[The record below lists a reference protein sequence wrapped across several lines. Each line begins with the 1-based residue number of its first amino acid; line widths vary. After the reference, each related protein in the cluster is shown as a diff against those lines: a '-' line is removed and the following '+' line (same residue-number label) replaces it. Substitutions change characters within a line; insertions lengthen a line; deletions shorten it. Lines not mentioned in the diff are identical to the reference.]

1 MSVIKKFLN
10 FTLFGICGSTTLYYL
25 HQNDYSLSH
34 IGIVRFARVGHTAV
48 ATIVDYKLSL
58 LGLDSESADYK
69 ERIWQC
75 HQRGADRLLHL
86 ARRNGGVFIK
96 VGQHIASL
104 QYLLPEPYTST
115 LSILHSKAP
124 ESSLDDMKTV
134 FYRSLHKN
142 FDDVFDEFDPR
153 PCGAASL
160 AQVHRAKLK
169 SSDEYVA
176 VKIQHL
182 HVKDRSFVDMAT
194 MEFFVNIASFVFPEL
209 KLKWLVRET
218 KLNLPQELDF
228 LHEAANAD
236 KVRRMFSHMRF
247 VKIPKIHYNYS
258 SDKVLTMEFCEGGQI
273 NDLDYFQVHQL
284 DRHKICRLLGA
295 LYSEMIF
302 RRGYIHSDPHPGNVL
317 VRRSAITGREEIV
330 LLDHGLYCTL
340 PDELRIDYAKLWLAL
355 MKPDQDEI
363 RRVCERMNIGQ
374 NYGLFACIVTM
385 RSWKSVTAG
394 IARTEIDDRER
405 SHIKEY
411 ATGLIPQ
418 ISMVLD
424 SIPRQMLLI
433 LKTNDLLRS
442 IAFKLKTEHRLD
454 SFSEMTKH
462 CTRAVYHHSIAATQS
477 LLSKLRLYLAMYVL
491 LVKIN
496 IFEVFLIVNGLFTA
510 RQRHLTV

>member
-1 MSVIKKFLN
+1 M
-10 FTLFGICGSTTLYYL
+10 
-25 HQNDYSLSH
+25 
-34 IGIVRFARVGHTAV
+34 VG
-48 ATIVDYKLSL
+48 
-58 LGLDSESADYK
+58 
-69 ERIWQC
+69 
-75 HQRGADRLLHL
+75 
-86 ARRNGGVFIK
+86 
-96 VGQHIASL
+96 
-104 QYLLPEPYTST
+104 
-115 LSILHSKAP
+115 
-124 ESSLDDMKTV
+124 
-134 FYRSLHKN
+134 
-142 FDDVFDEFDPR
+142 
-153 PCGAASL
+153 
-160 AQVHRAKLK
+160 
-169 SSDEYVA
+169 
-176 VKIQHL
+176 
-182 HVKDRSFVDMAT
+182 
-194 MEFFVNIASFVFPEL
+194 
-209 KLKWLVRET
+209 RET

-228 LHEAANAD
+228 LREAANAD

-258 SDKVLTMEFCEGGQI
+258 SDTILTMEFCEGGQI

-302 RRGYIHSDPHPGNVL
+302 RRGYVHSDPHSGNIL
-317 VRRSAITGREEIV
+317 VRRSANTGQEEIV

-394 IARTEIDDRER
+394 IARTEIDDREYFLDRTSKSTHR
-405 SHIKEY
+405 SDPLNFR
-411 ATGLIPQ
+411 G
-418 ISMVLD
+418 LD

-462 CTRAVYHHSIAATQS
+462 YTRAVYHHSIAATQS
-477 LLSKLRLYLAMYVL
+477 LLSKIRLYLAMYVL
-491 LVKIN
+491 
-496 IFEVFLIVNGLFTA
+496 FF
-510 RQRHLTV
+510 

>member
-1 MSVIKKFLN
+1 AS
-10 FTLFGICGSTTLYYL
+10 
-25 HQNDYSLSH
+25 
-34 IGIVRFARVGHTAV
+34 

-58 LGLDSESADYK
+58 LGVDSESAEYK

-75 HQRGADRLLHL
+75 HQRGADRLLSL

-153 PCGAASL
+153 PCGA
-160 AQVHRAKLK
+160 
-169 SSDEYVA
+169 
-176 VKIQHL
+176 
-182 HVKDRSFVDMAT
+182 
-194 MEFFVNIASFVFPEL
+194 
-209 KLKWLVRET
+209 
-218 KLNLPQELDF
+218 
-228 LHEAANAD
+228 
-236 KVRRMFSHMRF
+236 
-247 VKIPKIHYNYS
+247 IPKIHYNYS

-302 RRGYIHSDPHPGNVL
+302 RRGYVHSDPHPGNVL
-317 VRRSAITGREEIV
+317 VRRSANTGREEIV
-330 LLDHGLYCTL
+330 LLDHGLYCVKSPFGNANVKTSANCQTL

-394 IARTEIDDRER
+394 IARTEIDDRE
-405 SHIKEY
+405 
-411 ATGLIPQ
+411 
-418 ISMVLD
+418 
-424 SIPRQMLLI
+424 
-433 LKTNDLLRS
+433 
-442 IAFKLKTEHRLD
+442 
-454 SFSEMTKH
+454 
-462 CTRAVYHHSIAATQS
+462 
-477 LLSKLRLYLAMYVL
+477 
-491 LVKIN
+491 
-496 IFEVFLIVNGLFTA
+496 
-510 RQRHLTV
+510 